1 MDLLSANFFAK
12 YKDLAIAP
20 ENSENSATKL
30 PVENSNPLHFRKL
43 VSNILERVVTKIN
56 QDRRNLEGDDW
67 RLKGDGWCRVTDYV
81 LMAGSRW

>member
-1 MDLLSANFFAK
+1 MSANFFAK

-67 RLKGDGWCRVTDYV
+67 RLKSDGWCRVTDCV

>member
-1 MDLLSANFFAK
+1 MSANFFAK

-56 QDRRNLEGDDW
+56 QDRRNLEGNDW
-67 RLKGDGWCRVTDYV
+67 PLKGDGWCRVTACV
-81 LMAGSRW
+81 FMAGSRW